1 MESSPKISKSIF
13 IVGLEKVSMII
24 IQLLTSVILAR
35 LLTPSDYGTI
45 AMISIF
51 ISLSSALAEAGLG
64 GSLIYYKD
72 VDERDFSTVFWL
84 NTATSILLYLVV
96 CMIAKPVSLFYGH
109 PDLVWI
115 MAVSGLSIV
124 FSALG
129 TIQLTLMYKQL
140 CFRKLAFVSIISYV
154 VSAIVAIILAY
165 YGFGVWALVAQQVL
179 VSVVRAILLTL
190 SNKYM
195 PKLYFSMTLVLKH
208 WNFGKGLL
216 FSTLLKTV
224 YDNMYLQLIGKYCSI
239 VNAGYYNQAKKLKDI
254 PSNLFCNVFETAL
267 FPIFSKYTDEAIMID
282 KARKVTSFFAMIVC
296 PVFFLCVLFSKEIV
310 LVLLG
315 SKWHSCAWILS
326 YMSIGA
332 VFFVFETIN
341 RSIMKA
347 NGLSNLLFKVD
358 FFKRSISLIIM
369 FVAIIMFELKGI
381 VFSFVVNCILGWT
394 VNTYALSKKSTY
406 SFKIQLYDLLH
417 YLSLSVLSTFAVYCM
432 NLYFAPSNTFICIV
446 LDFIVFCFLYF
457 GVLMFLKDKSI
468 RVLYN
473 VVCKKNNLKKSF

>member
-1 MESSPKISKSIF
+1 MECSPKISKSIF

-35 LLTPSDYGTI
+35 LLSPSDYGTI

-72 VDERDFSTVFWL
+72 VDKRDFSTVFWL
-84 NTATSILLYLVV
+84 NTITSIFLYIVI
-96 CMIAKPVSLFYGH
+96 CIIAKPVSLFYGH
-109 PDLVWI
+109 PELVWI
-115 MAVSGLSIV
+115 MVVSGLSVV

-140 CFRKLAFVSIISYV
+140 CFRKLAIISVISYV
-154 VSAIVAIILAY
+154 VSAVVAIILAY

-190 SNKYM
+190 SNRYI
-195 PKLYFSMTLVLKH
+195 PQLYFSMTLVLKH

-239 VNAGYYNQAKKLKDI
+239 VNAGYYNQAKKIKDI

-267 FPIFSKYTDEAIMID
+267 FPIFSKYADESMMIE
-282 KARKVTSFFAMIVC
+282 KARKVTGFFAMIVC
-296 PVFFLCVLFSKEIV
+296 PIFLLCVLFSKEIV
-310 LVLLG
+310 FILLG
-315 SKWHSCAWILS
+315 VKWESCTWILS
-326 YMSIGA
+326 YMSVGA
-332 VFFVFETIN
+332 IFFVFETIN

-347 NGLSNLLFKVD
+347 NGLSNLLFRVD
-358 FFKRSISLIIM
+358 FLKRSISLLIM

-381 VFSFVVNCILGWT
+381 VFSFVINCILGWA
-394 VNTYALSKKSTY
+394 VNTYALSKRTTY
-406 SFKIQLYDLLH
+406 SFKIQLYDLLF
-417 YLSLSVLSTFAVYCM
+417 YLVLAVLSTFAAYCM
-432 NLYFAPSNTFICIV
+432 NLYFTLSNVFLRIA
-446 LDFIVFCFLYF
+446 LDLIVFSFLYF
-457 GVLMFLKDKSI
+457 GVLIFLKDKSI
-468 RVLYN
+468 EVLYN
-473 VVCKKNNLKKSF
+473 IVCRKSNLKKSF